1 MGLSDRHIKTLFIL
15 PSTYYGL
22 IYLGGEPNNAT
33 LDPINIYIV
42 PLRNISLLSENNTRR
57 DVNSLNQ

>member
-22 IYLGGEPNNAT
+22 IYLDGDPNNAT
-33 LDPINIYIV
+33 LDAINIYSAIKE
-42 PLRNISLLSENNTRR
+42 LSLLSENNPK
-57 DVNSLNQ
+57 